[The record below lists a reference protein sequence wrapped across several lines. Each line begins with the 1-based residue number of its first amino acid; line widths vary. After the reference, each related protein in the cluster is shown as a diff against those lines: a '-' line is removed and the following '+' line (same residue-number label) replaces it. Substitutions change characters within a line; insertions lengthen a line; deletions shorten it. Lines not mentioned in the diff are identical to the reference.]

1 MSMHPWRHKTEH
13 DKEKNM
19 SENTLISAELRGRV
33 GKGSARAARRAGKVP
48 AVIYGDKKQ
57 PISIEIEAR
66 MMRKLIN
73 EPGIFSRLL
82 DINVDNGKHTVLM
95 RDIHF
100 NPVTDD
106 PLHFD
111 FLRVGESNKVSVA
124 VGVEFV
130 NESVCPALKIGGVL
144 NIVRY
149 EIELNCLPTAIPEK
163 ITVDLSEAKIG
174 DSIHISAVEL
184 PEGVTPTITDRD
196 FTIATLQSPGG
207 GVKNEEDEDAESSEN
222 NEETETE

>member
-1 MSMHPWRHKTEH
+1 MHPWRHET
-13 DKEKNM
+13 DYGKEKIM
-19 SENTLISAELRGRV
+19 SENTLISADLRNRV
-33 GKGSARAARRAGKVP
+33 GKGSARAARRAGKIP

-66 MMRKLIN
+66 MMRKIIN

-100 NPVTDD
+100 HPVTDD
-106 PLHFD
+106 PMHFD
-111 FLRVGESNKVSVA
+111 FLRVSQSSTVSVS
-124 VGVEFV
+124 VGVEFI
-130 NESVCPALKIGGVL
+130 NEAICPALKIGGVL

-149 EIELNCLPTAIPEK
+149 EVELNCLPTSIPEK
-163 ITVDLSEAKIG
+163 IIVDLSEAKIG

-207 GVKNEEDEDAESSEN
+207 GVKNEEDEEVESTESGE
-222 NEETETE
+222 EKETE

>member
-1 MSMHPWRHKTEH
+1 
-13 DKEKNM
+13 M
-19 SENTLISAELRGRV
+19 SENTLISADLRNRV
-33 GKGSARAARRAGKVP
+33 GKGSARAARRAGKIP
-48 AVIYGDKKQ
+48 AVIYGDRKQ

-66 MMRKLIN
+66 MMRKIIN

-100 NPVTDD
+100 HPVTDD
-106 PLHFD
+106 PMHFD
-111 FLRVGESNKVSVA
+111 FLRVSQSSTVSVS
-124 VGVEFV
+124 VGVEFI
-130 NESVCPALKIGGVL
+130 NEAICPALKIGGVL

-149 EIELNCLPTAIPEK
+149 EVELNCLPTSIPEK
-163 ITVDLSEAKIG
+163 IIVDLSEAKIG

-207 GVKNEEDEDAESSEN
+207 GVKNEEDEEVESTESS
-222 NEETETE
+222 EETETE

>member
-1 MSMHPWRHKTEH
+1 
-13 DKEKNM
+13 M
-19 SENTLISAELRGRV
+19 SENTLISADLRNRV
-33 GKGSARAARRAGKVP
+33 GKGSARAARRAGKIP

-66 MMRKLIN
+66 MMRKIIN

-100 NPVTDD
+100 HPVTDD
-106 PLHFD
+106 PMHFD
-111 FLRVGESNKVSVA
+111 FLRVSQSSTVSVS
-124 VGVEFV
+124 VGVEFI
-130 NESVCPALKIGGVL
+130 NEAICPALKIGGVL

-149 EIELNCLPTAIPEK
+149 EVELNCLPTSIPEK

-207 GVKNEEDEDAESSEN
+207 GVKNEEDEEVESTESSEEN
-222 NEETETE
+222 ETE

>member
-1 MSMHPWRHKTEH
+1 MHPWRHEADY

-19 SENTLISAELRGRV
+19 SDNTLISADLRNRV
-33 GKGSARAARRAGKVP
+33 GKGSARAARRAGKIP

-66 MMRKLIN
+66 MMRKIIN

-100 NPVTDD
+100 HPVTDD
-106 PLHFD
+106 PMHFD
-111 FLRVGESNKVSVA
+111 FLRVSQSSTVSVS
-124 VGVEFV
+124 VGVEFI
-130 NESVCPALKIGGVL
+130 NEAICPALKIGGVL

-149 EIELNCLPTAIPEK
+149 EVELNCLPTSIPEK

-207 GVKNEEDEDAESSEN
+207 GVKNEEDEEVESTESSDEK
-222 NEETETE
+222 ETE

>member
-1 MSMHPWRHKTEH
+1 MHPWRHET
-13 DKEKNM
+13 DYGKEKIM
-19 SENTLISAELRGRV
+19 SENTLISADLRNRV
-33 GKGSARAARRAGKVP
+33 GKGSARAARRAGKIP

-66 MMRKLIN
+66 MMRKIIN

-100 NPVTDD
+100 HPVTDD
-106 PLHFD
+106 PMHFD
-111 FLRVGESNKVSVA
+111 FLRVSQSSTVSVS
-124 VGVEFV
+124 VGVEFI
-130 NESVCPALKIGGVL
+130 NEAICPALKIGGVL

-149 EIELNCLPTAIPEK
+149 EVELNCLPTSIPEK
-163 ITVDLSEAKIG
+163 IIVDLSEAKIG

-207 GVKNEEDEDAESSEN
+207 GVKNEEDEEVESTESSEEN
-222 NEETETE
+222 ETE

>member
-1 MSMHPWRHKTEH
+1 
-13 DKEKNM
+13 M
-19 SENTLISAELRGRV
+19 SENTLISADLRNRV
-33 GKGSARAARRAGKVP
+33 GKGSARAARRAGKIP
-48 AVIYGDKKQ
+48 AIIYGDKKQ

-66 MMRKLIN
+66 VMRKIIN

-100 NPVTDD
+100 HPVTDD
-106 PLHFD
+106 PMHFD
-111 FLRVGESNKVSVA
+111 FLRVSQSSTVSVS
-124 VGVEFV
+124 VGVEFI
-130 NESVCPALKIGGVL
+130 NEAICPALKIGGVL

-149 EIELNCLPTAIPEK
+149 EVELNCLPTSIPEK
-163 ITVDLSEAKIG
+163 IIVDLSEAKIG

-207 GVKNEEDEDAESSEN
+207 GVKNEEDEEVESTESSE
-222 NEETETE
+222 EKETE

>member
-1 MSMHPWRHKTEH
+1 
-13 DKEKNM
+13 M
-19 SENTLISAELRGRV
+19 SENTLISADLRNRV
-33 GKGSARAARRAGKVP
+33 GKGSARAARRAGKIP

-66 MMRKLIN
+66 MMRKIIN

-100 NPVTDD
+100 HPVTDN
-106 PLHFD
+106 PMHFD
-111 FLRVGESNKVSVA
+111 FLRVSQSSTVSVS
-124 VGVEFV
+124 VGVEFI
-130 NESVCPALKIGGVL
+130 NEAICPALKIGGVL

-149 EIELNCLPTAIPEK
+149 EVELNCLPTSIPEK
-163 ITVDLSEAKIG
+163 IIVDLSEAKIG

-207 GVKNEEDEDAESSEN
+207 GVKNEEDEEVESTESS
-222 NEETETE
+222 EETETE

>member
-1 MSMHPWRHKTEH
+1 
-13 DKEKNM
+13 M
-19 SENTLISAELRGRV
+19 SENTLISADLRNRV
-33 GKGSARAARRAGKVP
+33 GKGSARAARRAGKIP

-66 MMRKLIN
+66 MMRKIIN

-100 NPVTDD
+100 HPVTDD
-106 PLHFD
+106 PMHFD
-111 FLRVGESNKVSVA
+111 FLRVSQSSTVSVS
-124 VGVEFV
+124 VGVEFI
-130 NESVCPALKIGGVL
+130 NEAICPALKIGGVL

-149 EIELNCLPTAIPEK
+149 EVELNCLPTSIPEK
-163 ITVDLSEAKIG
+163 IIVDLSEAKIG
-174 DSIHISAVEL
+174 ESIHISAVEL

-207 GVKNEEDEDAESSEN
+207 GVKNEEDEEVESTESSE
-222 NEETETE
+222 EKETE

>member
-1 MSMHPWRHKTEH
+1 M
-13 DKEKNM
+13 
-19 SENTLISAELRGRV
+19 I
-33 GKGSARAARRAGKVP
+33 
-48 AVIYGDKKQ
+48 
-57 PISIEIEAR
+57 
-66 MMRKLIN
+66 RKIIN

-100 NPVTDD
+100 HPVTDD
-106 PLHFD
+106 PMHFD
-111 FLRVGESNKVSVA
+111 FLRVSQSSTVSVS
-124 VGVEFV
+124 VGVEFI
-130 NESVCPALKIGGVL
+130 NEAICPALKIGGVL

-149 EIELNCLPTAIPEK
+149 EVELNCLPTSIPEK
-163 ITVDLSEAKIG
+163 IIVDLSEAKIG

-207 GVKNEEDEDAESSEN
+207 GVKNEEDEEVESTESSEEN
-222 NEETETE
+222 ETE

>member
-1 MSMHPWRHKTEH
+1 
-13 DKEKNM
+13 M
-19 SENTLISAELRGRV
+19 SENTLISADLRNRV
-33 GKGSARAARRAGKVP
+33 GKGSARAARRAGKIP

-66 MMRKLIN
+66 MIRKMIN

-100 NPVTDD
+100 HPVTDD
-106 PLHFD
+106 PMHFD
-111 FLRVGESNKVSVA
+111 FLRVSQSSTVSVS
-124 VGVEFV
+124 VGVEFI
-130 NESVCPALKIGGVL
+130 NEAICPALKIGGVL

-149 EIELNCLPTAIPEK
+149 EVELNCLPTSIPEK
-163 ITVDLSEAKIG
+163 IIVDLSEAKIG

-207 GVKNEEDEDAESSEN
+207 GVKNEEDEEVESTESSEEN
-222 NEETETE
+222 ETE

>member
-1 MSMHPWRHKTEH
+1 
-13 DKEKNM
+13 M
-19 SENTLISAELRGRV
+19 SENTLISADLRNRV
-33 GKGSARAARRAGKVP
+33 GKGSARAARRAGKIP

-66 MMRKLIN
+66 MMRKIIN

-100 NPVTDD
+100 HPVTDD
-106 PLHFD
+106 PMHFD
-111 FLRVGESNKVSVA
+111 FLRVSQSSTVSVS
-124 VGVEFV
+124 VGVEFI
-130 NESVCPALKIGGVL
+130 NEAICPALKIGGVL

-149 EIELNCLPTAIPEK
+149 EVELNCLPTSIPEK
-163 ITVDLSEAKIG
+163 IIVDLSEAKIG

-207 GVKNEEDEDAESSEN
+207 GVKNEEDEEVESTETSEEN
-222 NEETETE
+222 ETE

>member
-1 MSMHPWRHKTEH
+1 
-13 DKEKNM
+13 M
-19 SENTLISAELRGRV
+19 SENTLISADLRNRV
-33 GKGSARAARRAGKVP
+33 GKRSARAARRAGKIP

-66 MMRKLIN
+66 MMRKIIN

-100 NPVTDD
+100 HPVTDD
-106 PLHFD
+106 PMHFD
-111 FLRVGESNKVSVA
+111 FLRVSQSSTVSVS
-124 VGVEFV
+124 VGVEFI
-130 NESVCPALKIGGVL
+130 NEAICPALKIGGVL

-149 EIELNCLPTAIPEK
+149 EVELNCLPTSIPEK
-163 ITVDLSEAKIG
+163 IIVDLSEAKIG

-207 GVKNEEDEDAESSEN
+207 GVKNEEDEEVESTESSEEN
-222 NEETETE
+222 ETE

>member
-1 MSMHPWRHKTEH
+1 
-13 DKEKNM
+13 M
-19 SENTLISAELRGRV
+19 SENTLISADLRNRV
-33 GKGSARAARRAGKVP
+33 GKGSARAARRAGKIP

-57 PISIEIEAR
+57 PISIEMEAR
-66 MMRKLIN
+66 IMRKIIN

-100 NPVTDD
+100 HPVTDD
-106 PLHFD
+106 PMHFD
-111 FLRVGESNKVSVA
+111 FLRVSQSSTVSVS
-124 VGVEFV
+124 VGVEFI
-130 NESVCPALKIGGVL
+130 NEAICPALKIGGVL

-149 EIELNCLPTAIPEK
+149 EVELNCLPTSIPEK
-163 ITVDLSEAKIG
+163 IIVDLSEAKIG

-207 GVKNEEDEDAESSEN
+207 GVKNEEDEEVESTESSEEN
-222 NEETETE
+222 ETE

>member
-1 MSMHPWRHKTEH
+1 MHPWRHET
-13 DKEKNM
+13 DYGKEKVM
-19 SENTLISAELRGRV
+19 SENTLISADLRNRV
-33 GKGSARAARRAGKVP
+33 GKGSARAARRAGKIP

-66 MMRKLIN
+66 MMRKIIN

-100 NPVTDD
+100 HPVTDD
-106 PLHFD
+106 PMHFD
-111 FLRVGESNKVSVA
+111 FLRVSQSSTVSVS
-124 VGVEFV
+124 VGVEFI
-130 NESVCPALKIGGVL
+130 NEAICPALKIGGVL

-149 EIELNCLPTAIPEK
+149 EVELNCLPTSIPEK

-207 GVKNEEDEDAESSEN
+207 GVKNEEDEEVESTESSEEN
-222 NEETETE
+222 ETE

>member
-1 MSMHPWRHKTEH
+1 
-13 DKEKNM
+13 M
-19 SENTLISAELRGRV
+19 SENTLISADLRNRV
-33 GKGSARAARRAGKVP
+33 GKGSARAARRAGKIP
-48 AVIYGDKKQ
+48 AIIYGDKKQ

-66 MMRKLIN
+66 VMRKIIN

-100 NPVTDD
+100 HPVTDD
-106 PLHFD
+106 PMHFD
-111 FLRVGESNKVSVA
+111 FLRVSQSSTVSVS
-124 VGVEFV
+124 VGVEFI
-130 NESVCPALKIGGVL
+130 NEAICPALKIGGVL

-149 EIELNCLPTAIPEK
+149 EVELNCLPTSIPEK
-163 ITVDLSEAKIG
+163 IVVDLSEAKIG

-207 GVKNEEDEDAESSEN
+207 GVKNEEDEEVESTESSEEN
-222 NEETETE
+222 ETE

>member
-1 MSMHPWRHKTEH
+1 MHPWRHRADD

-19 SENTLISAELRGRV
+19 SENTLISADLRDRV
-33 GKGSARAARRAGKVP
+33 GKGSARAARRAGKIP
-48 AVIYGDKKQ
+48 AVIYGDKKE
-57 PISIEIEAR
+57 PIAIEIEAR
-66 MMRKLIN
+66 MMRKIIH

-100 NPVTDD
+100 HPVTDD

-111 FLRVGESNKVSVA
+111 FLRVGGSSTISVA
-124 VGVEFV
+124 IGVEFI
-130 NESVCPALKIGGVL
+130 NEDICPALKIGGVL
-144 NIVRY
+144 NIVRH
-149 EIELNCLPTAIPEK
+149 EVEVNCLPISIPEK
-163 ITVDLSEAKIG
+163 LTVDLAEAKIG

-184 PEGVTPTITDRD
+184 PDGVTPTIADRD

-207 GVKNEEDEDAESSEN
+207 GIKNEDEEDGDIDSSD
-222 NEETETE
+222 ETDTE

>member
-1 MSMHPWRHKTEH
+1 
-13 DKEKNM
+13 M
-19 SENTLISAELRGRV
+19 SENTLISADLRNRV
-33 GKGSARAARRAGKVP
+33 GKGSARAARRAGKIP

-66 MMRKLIN
+66 MIRKIIN

-100 NPVTDD
+100 HPVTDD
-106 PLHFD
+106 PMHFD
-111 FLRVGESNKVSVA
+111 FLRISQSSTVSVS
-124 VGVEFV
+124 VGVEFI
-130 NESVCPALKIGGVL
+130 NEAICPALKIGGVL

-149 EIELNCLPTAIPEK
+149 EVELNCLPTSIPEK
-163 ITVDLSEAKIG
+163 IIVDLSEAKIG

-207 GVKNEEDEDAESSEN
+207 GVKNEEDEEVESTESSEEN
-222 NEETETE
+222 ETE

>member
-1 MSMHPWRHKTEH
+1 MHPWRHRADD

-19 SENTLISAELRGRV
+19 SENTLISADLRDRV
-33 GKGSARAARRAGKVP
+33 GKGSARAARRAGKIP
-48 AVIYGDKKQ
+48 AVIYGDKKE
-57 PISIEIEAR
+57 PIAIEIEAR
-66 MMRKLIN
+66 MMRKIIH

-100 NPVTDD
+100 HPVTDD

-111 FLRVGESNKVSVA
+111 FLRVGGSSTISVA
-124 VGVEFV
+124 IGVEFI
-130 NESVCPALKIGGVL
+130 NEDICPALKIGGVL
-144 NIVRY
+144 NVVRH
-149 EIELNCLPTAIPEK
+149 EVELNCLPISIPEK
-163 ITVDLSEAKIG
+163 LTVDLAEAKIG

-184 PEGVTPTITDRD
+184 PDGVTPTIADRD

-207 GVKNEEDEDAESSEN
+207 GIKNEDEEDGDIDSSDQTD
-222 NEETETE
+222 TE